1 MNARSCMQKA
11 AILALTL
18 LPGLGC
24 HVLLAG
30 ERTSIVSAGTVY
42 TTSPHQLVIKGT
54 GFGTSRPVVAISGF
68 PALVLSYTNT
78 VVTVQIPAVV
88 DAVPGTYVLTLDSGP
103 GRDEDKA
110 ATLDITLGAVVADSG
125 GATGPQGVQGPVGA
139 TGAQGLT
146 GLNGATG
153 AKGSTGPA
161 GVTGP
166 QGLPGVP
173 GLQGPAGT
181 AGANGVNGVNGALL
195 VSTVTIRRAD
205 MLALNQLA
213 ITLLPASPG
222 VVNLPLRIAMQQ
234 NNAFYTSVSQQLY
247 FAYGSIASP
256 VSRNSAGFV
265 WGPGFAK
272 YLADLDLTQL
282 TNKDA
287 SFFTNQPFIVY
298 APDAIS
304 EQGGSGGDVTFT
316 VWYTA
321 LTVR

>member
-1 MNARSCMQKA
+1 MNLSSCMQKV
-11 AILALTL
+11 AIPALTL
-18 LPGLGC
+18 LP
-24 HVLLAG
+24 VLACNVVLAG
-30 ERTSIVSAGTVY
+30 ERTSIVSAGMID

-78 VVTVQIPAVV
+78 VVTVQIPAMV
-88 DAVPGTYVLTLDSGP
+88 DAVPGTYVLTIDSGP

-110 ATLDITLGAVVADSG
+110 ATLDITLGAAVAG
-125 GATGPQGVQGPVGA
+125 PVGATGPQG
-139 TGAQGLT
+139 LS
-146 GLNGATG
+146 GATG
-153 AKGSTGPA
+153 AKGSTGTA
-161 GVTGP
+161 GATGP

-173 GLQGPAGT
+173 GLQGPAGP
-181 AGANGVNGVNGALL
+181 AGANGANGVNGALL

-234 NNAFYTSVSQQLY
+234 NNAFYASVSQQLY